1 MGKFSYFDVQASW
14 GVSKPHYGGLKAT
27 KELLRMCRLNED
39 YYVLDVGCGAGITP
53 CYISEKFG
61 CRVVGVDISEK
72 MLSLARERARRKK
85 IEKLEFKKADAQ
97 ALPFVDGTFD
107 LVISESVVSF
117 VQDKERAIKEY
128 ARVVKPGGYVGINEA
143 IWLTHSPP
151 SELDE
156 YVQRISGAKLI
167 NAEQWRRLFNDAG
180 LEEFEVRVYRTSAL
194 KQYIDEIAYIGFRD
208 YFKGWSRFLSM
219 LFTQPDFRRYM
230 KDIWPSSHLL
240 KIFFKHIGYGL
251 FADRKPALKND

>member
-1 MGKFSYFDVQASW
+1 MGRFSYFDVQAAW
-14 GVSKPHYGGLKAT
+14 GISKPHYGGLKST
-27 KELLRMCRLNED
+27 KELLRMCHLNRD
-39 YYVLDVGCGAGITP
+39 KYVLDVGCGAGITP

-72 MLSLARERARRKK
+72 MISLAKERARRKK
-85 IEKLEFKKADAQ
+85 MEELEFKKADAQ
-97 ALPFVDGTFD
+97 DLPFEDGTFD

-151 SELDE
+151 SELDD
-156 YVQRISGAKLI
+156 YMRRISGAELT
-167 NAEQWRRLFNDAG
+167 NAEKWRRLFDEAG
-180 LEEFEVRVYRTSAL
+180 LEEVEMRIYKTSAL
-194 KQYIDEIAYIGFRD
+194 KQYRDEIAYIGLSD
-208 YFKGWSRFLSM
+208 YLKGWLRFLSM

-230 KDIWPSSHLL
+230 KDIWPPSHLL
-240 KIFFKHIGYGL
+240 RIFFKHIGYGL
-251 FADRKPALKND
+251 FAGRKPE